1 MISSDK
7 LDALAHGIDLVKN
20 IGKKLPFIVLAF
32 AGINV
37 ILAVYDYYV
46 ANYGVAILNTI
57 FAIGGINFFIQLHKR
72 RNIHSYDYHTN
83 RTSERR

>member
-7 LDALAHGIDLVKN
+7 LDALAHGIDLIKK
-20 IGKKLPFIVLAF
+20 IGKRLPFIVLAF

-37 ILAVYDYYV
+37 ILAVYDYFI

-57 FAIGGINFFIQLHKR
+57 FAAGGINFFIQLHKR
-72 RNIHSYDYHTN
+72 RNIHSYDYN
-83 RTSERR
+83 GNQISEQQ